1 MSNPRDTGRYDA
13 FTDSYVDQQVRV
25 DFAWGNIPMQPDDD
39 RDETLDPALDSHI
52 IATSGYEGFPAFIT
66 GAPYDDTVANAVVP
80 NVVALTE
87 SAATTALTNAGLVKG
102 AVTTANNAA
111 GATALNDG
119 KVKTQTPAAGTTV
132 NTGASV
138 ALVKYAYVA
147 PAPATTGPI
156 AGINRTAQAE
166 LGGTLNGNQV
176 VMYVIGRTVK
186 PTVGDTITLAGTGV
200 TAFNV
205 PWVVAAV
212 GDNNSYNTGGTS
224 VKLTLVSGS
233 FGGSTTATGGTW
245 TKN

>member
-1 MSNPRDTGRYDA
+1 MSNQRDSGRYDA
-13 FTDSYVDQQVRV
+13 FTDTWIDQQVRV
-25 DFAWGNIPMQPDDD
+25 DFAWGNIPMQPNDD
-39 RDETLDPALDSHI
+39 RGMATLDPALDSHI

-66 GAPYDDTVANAVVP
+66 GGVYDDTIANVTIP
-80 NVVALTE
+80 NIVGLTA
-87 SAATTALTNAGLVKG
+87 SAADAALFAAGVTLRNNDGSTTE
-102 AVTTANNAA
+102 

-119 KVKTQTPAAGTTV
+119 KVRVQSIPAGTVINEGSATLHYQ
-132 NTGASV
+132 TYH
-138 ALVKYAYVA
+138 YA
-147 PAPATTGPI
+147 ATTGPV

-166 LGGTLNGNQV
+166 LGGSLNGNQV
-176 VMYVIGRTVK
+176 VMYVVGRTVK
-186 PTVGDTITLAGTGV
+186 PTVGDTITLSGTGV

-224 VKLTLVSGS
+224 VKLTLVSGT